1 MTDSKKLRIAL
12 TGSTGFVGKN
22 VRNILHKKDVKLFSI
37 SRKNF
42 SNYKSET
49 KIISSD
55 ININDISKK
64 LKNCHALV
72 HLIGTGHQSVNSTF
86 ESVNV
91 ELTKKIIQLCHK
103 SKIKKIIY
111 ISGLGVSKN
120 SVSAYFISKFQA
132 EQAIINSDLDY
143 TILRA
148 SYIIGKNDPLT
159 KNLKNQMK
167 TRKII
172 IPSSGKYRLQPIFV
186 NDVAE
191 VIYNSVMSK
200 TFSHKIIDLVGPE
213 TVTFQNYVSL
223 FKGKSKTKI
232 KNVDLERAY
241 YDALHNSKSR
251 YGIDDLNIMIG
262 DFTGNHNT
270 LKKLCNFK
278 FKTFREVLQSC
289 RLA

>member
-1 MTDSKKLRIAL
+1 MTDSQKLRIAV

-37 SRKNF
+37 SRKIF
-42 SNYKSET
+42 SNYESET

-64 LKNCHALV
+64 LKNCHALI
-72 HLIGTGHQSVNSTF
+72 HLIGIGHQSVNSTF

-91 ELTKKIIQLCHK
+91 DLTKKIIQLCHK
-103 SKIKKIIY
+103 LKIKKIIY

-172 IPSSGKYRLQPIFV
+172 IPGSGKYHLQPIFV

-191 VIYNSVMSK
+191 IIYNSVISK
-200 TFSHKIIDLVGPE
+200 KFLNKIIDLVGPE

-223 FKGKSKTKI
+223 FKGKSKIKI

-241 YDALHNSKSR
+241 YDALHHSKSR

-262 DFTGNHNT
+262 DFTGNHNK

-278 FKTFREVLQSC
+278 FKKINEIL
-289 RLA
+289 